1 VFGLACTPDWSVREN
16 DASASDDGGDRLDAS
31 SSSDGRVAD
40 AASASSDDGGDGADL
55 DADLL
60 DAVVVLTDGAEE
72 MPDACATA
80 DGSCSPLSAGSDAR
94 TGDDG
99 GDGGGSSQTDPC
111 TPSPCAPGLTCGR
124 SEASGAAC
132 AAPCA
137 TRPAGCQLG
146 EICAADGDCRK
157 GGDGMA
163 TCDAASHVCVTICS
177 TTTILSQVNL
187 DAARYCLEIRG
198 DLILEPAF
206 ATIGPDGLPYL
217 ASVTGDVTA
226 ASVAAVQSV
235 IESVT
240 LPALETIGGD
250 LGFGSLPNLKLVSL
264 PRLAQVGG
272 ALRFGLTTVQ
282 RISLPQLTSVGGD
295 FSFSTGLNAL
305 TQVEAG
311 NLSSVGGALTLFALC
326 RLPWTHVQHIS
337 TLGTSQTVFDIG
349 CCTTLA
355 SYACVN
361 NICTCE

>member
-1 VFGLACTPDWSVREN
+1 VREN

-31 SSSDGRVAD
+31 SWSDGGAAD
-40 AASASSDDGGDGADL
+40 AASDDGGADL
-55 DADLL
+55 DTDLL
-60 DAVVVLTDGAEE
+60 DAAVVLTDGAEE
-72 MPDACATA
+72 LPDACATA
-80 DGSCSPLSAGSDAR
+80 AGGCSPLPAGPDAG

-99 GDGGGSSQTDPC
+99 GAGDGGGGSQTDPC
-111 TPSPCAPGLTCGR
+111 TPSPCAPGLTCAR
-124 SEASGAAC
+124 SPAGGAAC

-137 TRPAGCQLG
+137 ALHAGCQLG
-146 EICAADGDCRK
+146 ETCAADGDCRK

-163 TCDAASHVCVTICS
+163 TCDAAGHVCVTVCS

-187 DAARYCLEIRG
+187 DAARYCREIRG
-198 DLILEPAF
+198 DLILEPDF

-326 RLPWTHVQHIS
+326 RLPWTHVQHMS

-361 NICTCE
+361 NICTCN